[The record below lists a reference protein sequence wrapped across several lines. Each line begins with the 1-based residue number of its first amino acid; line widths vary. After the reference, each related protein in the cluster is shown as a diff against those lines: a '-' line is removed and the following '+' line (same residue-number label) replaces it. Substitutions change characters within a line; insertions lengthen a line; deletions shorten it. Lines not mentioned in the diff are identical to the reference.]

1 MPKRCGGRKRQDT
14 GAALSAVGKQFMHEI
29 NNLRVVV
36 GFAHATQK
44 TPPDTLT
51 TSSEPAIYR
60 RTSTRAMVK
69 NFQAHAESRYLTD
82 EQIKA
87 IAAQRGRVGIFF
99 SANRALK
106 NAARLERHLHP
117 PQSHERAHRSRIPR
131 HRSM

>member
-44 TPPDTLT
+44 TSPDTLT
-51 TSSEPAIYR
+51 TSSEPVIYW

-87 IAAQRGRVGIFF
+87 IAAQRGGVGIFF
-99 SANRALK
+99 SANRAL
-106 NAARLERHLHP
+106 NGILLMR
-117 PQSHERAHRSRIPR
+117 QSLF
-131 HRSM
+131 